1 MPQYDRRT
9 SGVLLHPTS
18 LPGSV
23 GIGELGSAA
32 RTFIDWMA
40 LAKQQRWQVMPL
52 GPTGY
57 GDSPY
62 ASFSAL
68 AGNPLLIS
76 VERLIADGLLPRAE
90 LEQAPLFPLD
100 QVDFGPVIE
109 WKTALLERAYRTFGE
124 RASTEQRQAFEQFRA
139 EHAAWLDDFALFMAV
154 KAAHGGVSWNEWDP
168 AIAKRQPKALQQWR
182 KKLADRIEFHQFN
195 QWLFFTHWLD
205 IKKYANEHNI
215 KIIGDIPIFV
225 AYDSADVWGNRDLFF
240 LDQDGNPTVVAGV
253 PPDYFSA
260 TGQRWGNPLYH
271 WNVLQ
276 QRNFDWWIER
286 FRMMYT
292 MVDIV
297 RLDHFRG
304 FAQYWEIPADEET
317 AIKGRWVTTPGSEFF
332 NAVRAQLG
340 NVPIIAEDLG
350 LITPDVTAL
359 RHEQGFPGM
368 AVLQFAWSADATDPY
383 LPHNHVPNMVVYTGT
398 HDNDTTTG
406 WWQAVGEY
414 ERVHAQKYLA
424 VHGNDIAWD
433 LTRAALRS
441 VAETAI
447 VPMQDLLSLGSG
459 ARMNYPGRAGGNWG
473 WRLLPDQLRD
483 VVAERLG
490 ELASLYG
497 RVPMEAPDTRV
508 GELAQLER
516 DPR

>member
-9 SGVLLHPTS
+9 GGILLHPTS

-32 RTFIDWMA
+32 RAFVDWLHTA
-40 LAKQQRWQVMPL
+40 NQQRWQVMPL

-76 VERLIADGLLPRAE
+76 LERLIEDGLLPRTE
-90 LEQAPLFPLD
+90 LEQAPLFALD

-109 WKTALLERAYRTFGE
+109 WKMGVLERAYAGFDE
-124 RASTEQRQAFEQFRA
+124 RASTAQRQAFEQFRTD
-139 EHAAWLDDFALFMAV
+139 HAAWLDDFALFMAA
-154 KAAHGGVSWNEWDP
+154 KAEHGGVAWNEWDP
-168 AIAKRQPKALQQWR
+168 ALRKRQPKALAQWR
-182 KKLADRIEFHQFN
+182 KKLADRIRFHQFN

-205 IKKYANEHNI
+205 IKAYANEHDVQ
-215 KIIGDIPIFV
+215 IIGDIPIFV
-225 AYDSADVWGNRDLFF
+225 AYDSADVWANPDLFF
-240 LDQDGNPTVVAGV
+240 LDANGNPTVVAGV

-260 TGQRWGNPLYH
+260 TGQRWGNPLYR
-271 WNVLQ
+271 WDVLQ
-276 QRNFDWWIER
+276 KRNFDWWIAR
-286 FRMMYT
+286 FRMLLT
-292 MVDIV
+292 LVDIV

-317 AIKGRWVTTPGSEFF
+317 AIKGRWVDAPGSALFRT
-332 NAVRAQLG
+332 VRAEIG
-340 NVPIIAEDLG
+340 DVPIIAEDLG

-359 RHEQGFPGM
+359 RHEFGLPGM
-368 AVLQFAWSADATDPY
+368 AVLQFCWAGDAADPY

-398 HDNDTTTG
+398 HDNDTTIG
-406 WWQAVGEY
+406 WWQAVTEH

-424 VHGNDIAWD
+424 IHGNDIAWD
-433 LTRAALRS
+433 LIRAALRS

-447 VPMQDLLSLGSG
+447 VPMQDVLSLGTA
-459 ARMNYPGRAGGNWG
+459 ARMNYPGRPGGNWG
-473 WRLLPDQLRD
+473 WRLLPDQLRSG
-483 VVAERLG
+483 VAERLG
-490 ELASLYG
+490 ELTALYG
-497 RVPMEAPDTRV
+497 RVPQEAPDTRV
-508 GELAQLER
+508 GEMATVDR
-516 DPR
+516 

>member
-1 MPQYDRRT
+1 
-9 SGVLLHPTS
+9 
-18 LPGSV
+18 
-23 GIGELGSAA
+23 
-32 RTFIDWMA
+32 
-40 LAKQQRWQVMPL
+40 
-52 GPTGY
+52 
-57 GDSPY
+57 
-62 ASFSAL
+62 
-68 AGNPLLIS
+68 
-76 VERLIADGLLPRAE
+76 
-90 LEQAPLFPLD
+90 
-100 QVDFGPVIE
+100 
-109 WKTALLERAYRTFGE
+109 
-124 RASTEQRQAFEQFRA
+124 
-139 EHAAWLDDFALFMAV
+139 
-154 KAAHGGVSWNEWDP
+154 
-168 AIAKRQPKALQQWR
+168 
-182 KKLADRIEFHQFN
+182 
-195 QWLFFTHWLD
+195 
-205 IKKYANEHNI
+205 
-215 KIIGDIPIFV
+215 
-225 AYDSADVWGNRDLFF
+225 
-240 LDQDGNPTVVAGV
+240 
-253 PPDYFSA
+253 
-260 TGQRWGNPLYH
+260 
-271 WNVLQ
+271 
-276 QRNFDWWIER
+276 
-286 FRMMYT
+286 
-292 MVDIV
+292 
-297 RLDHFRG
+297 
-304 FAQYWEIPADEET
+304 
-317 AIKGRWVTTPGSEFF
+317 
-332 NAVRAQLG
+332 LG

>member
-1 MPQYDRRT
+1 
-9 SGVLLHPTS
+9 
-18 LPGSV
+18 
-23 GIGELGSAA
+23 LGSAA
-32 RTFIDWMA
+32 RAFVDWLHA
-40 LAKQQRWQVMPL
+40 ANQQRWQVMPL

-76 VERLIADGLLPRAE
+76 LERLIEDGLLPRTE
-90 LEQAPLFPLD
+90 LEQAPLFSLD

-109 WKTALLERAYRTFGE
+109 WKTGVLERAYAGFGE
-124 RASTEQRQAFEQFRA
+124 RASTTQRQAFEQFRDD
-139 EHAAWLDDFALFMAV
+139 HAAWLDDFALFMAA
-154 KAAHGGVSWNEWDP
+154 KAEHGGVAWNEWDP
-168 AIAKRQPKALQQWR
+168 ALRKRQPKALGQWR
-182 KKLADRIEFHQFN
+182 KKLADRIRFHQFN

-205 IKKYANEHNI
+205 IKSYANAHGVQ
-215 KIIGDIPIFV
+215 IIGDIPIFV
-225 AYDSADVWGNRDLFF
+225 AYDSADVWANPDLFF
-240 LDQDGNPTVVAGV
+240 LDANGNPTVVAGV

-260 TGQRWGNPLYH
+260 TGQRWGNPLYR

-276 QRNFDWWIER
+276 RRNFDWWIAR
-286 FRMMYT
+286 FRMLLT
-292 MVDIV
+292 LVDIV

-317 AIKGRWVTTPGSEFF
+317 AIKGRWVDAPGSALFRT
-332 NAVRAQLG
+332 VRAELG
-340 NVPIIAEDLG
+340 DVPIIAEDLG

-359 RHEQGFPGM
+359 RHAYGLPGM
-368 AVLQFAWSADATDPY
+368 AVLQFCWAGDATDPY

-406 WWQAVGEY
+406 WWQAVTDH

-433 LTRAALRS
+433 LIRAALRS

-447 VPMQDLLSLGSG
+447 VPMQDVLSLGTA
-459 ARMNYPGRAGGNWG
+459 ARMNYPGRPGGNWG
-473 WRLLPDQLRD
+473 WRLLPDQLRAE
-483 VVAERLG
+483 VAERLG
-490 ELASLYG
+490 ELTALYG
-497 RVPMEAPDTRV
+497 RIPQEALDTRV
-508 GELAQLER
+508 GEMAAVDR
-516 DPR
+516 

>member
-1 MPQYDRRT
+1 MPHYDRRT

-18 LPGSV
+18 LPGSA

-32 RTFIDWMA
+32 RAFVDWLV
-40 LAKQQRWQVMPL
+40 LANQQRWQVMPL

-76 VERLIADGLLPRAE
+76 VERLVEDGLLPHTE

-100 QVDFGPVIE
+100 QVDFGPVIA
-109 WKTALLERAYRTFGE
+109 WKTAVLERAYQHFE
-124 RASTEQRQAFEQFRA
+124 QHASSEQRQAFEQFVA
-139 EHAAWLDDFALFMAV
+139 EHKAWLDDFALFMAV
-154 KAAHGGVSWNEWDP
+154 KAAHGGVAWNEWDP
-168 AIAKRQPKALQQWR
+168 AIRTRQRKAMDEWR
-182 KKLADRIEFHQFN
+182 TKLADRIRFHQFN
-195 QWLFFTHWLD
+195 QWLFFTQWLD
-205 IKKYANEHNI
+205 IKKYANKRNI

-225 AYDSADVWGNRDLFF
+225 AYDSADVWANPDLFS
-240 LDQDGNPTVVAGV
+240 LDKNGNPTVVAGV

-260 TGQRWGNPLYH
+260 TGQRWGNPLYR
-271 WNVLQ
+271 WELLQ
-276 QRNFDWWIER
+276 KRGFDWWIER

-317 AIKGRWVTTPGSEFF
+317 AIKGQWVPGPGSALFS
-332 NAVRAQLG
+332 AIRAALG
-340 NVPIIAEDLG
+340 DVPIIAEDLG
-350 LITPDVTAL
+350 VITPDVNEL
-359 RHEQGFPGM
+359 RQELGFPGM
-368 AVLQFAWSADATDPY
+368 AVLQFAWSADATDLY
-383 LPHNHVPNMVVYTGT
+383 LPHNHLPNMVVYTGT
-398 HDNDTTTG
+398 HDNDTTVG
-406 WWQAVGEY
+406 WWESTGEY

-433 LTRAALRS
+433 FIRAALRS
-441 VAETAI
+441 VAETTI
-447 VPMQDLLSLGSG
+447 VPMQDILSLGSA
-459 ARMNYPGRAGGNWG
+459 ARMNYPGRLGGNWG

-483 VVAERLG
+483 AVAERLG

-508 GELAQLER
+508 GELASLDR
-516 DPR
+516 